1 MSLGAGAFLGG
12 AQGRLLPPS
21 IPFRFFAAAVA
32 FHVAFWALLLAA
44 AAELPD
50 FVGGPGLPLAAA
62 HLLTLGVLAMS
73 AMGAAFQLLPVAT
86 QQPLA
91 ALWPARLGFW
101 LLVPG
106 VVVLAFGMARGGDIA
121 QATGG
126 ALAAAGLVLYGAVVA
141 DNLRRA
147 RGLAV
152 VVSHAWA
159 ALAALAALLVLG
171 LLLVTNPWSGFL
183 PDMGGAGAA
192 HLVVAAYGFMGLLA
206 IGFSAILVPMF
217 VLAPAPPKRLGFA
230 VLALA
235 VAAVVLAAGGALVGR
250 GGVAAAGAVA
260 GLGAAAGYLWAMAGV
275 VRRRMRKRLG
285 RSFVLFW
292 VSWAFLPASLVLGL
306 LLALER
312 EPEHGAALFG
322 GALLVGWLLTFV
334 LAVLQRIAPFLAS
347 MHASRGRAPP
357 LVSALTPE
365 APLAVH
371 FYCHLAALAVLALG
385 LATGRPPVVAL
396 GAALGLAGAV
406 AFAWF
411 FIGVLARLRRAMAP
425 ASPPE
430 PPMGKP

>member
-12 AQGRLLPPS
+12 ARGRLLPPS

-32 FHVAFWALLLAA
+32 FHVAFWVLLVLAA
-44 AAELPD
+44 PELAD
-50 FVGGPGLPLAAA
+50 FVGGPGLVLAAA

-73 AMGAAFQLLPVAT
+73 AMGAALQLLPVAT
-86 QQPLA
+86 KEPLA

-101 LLVPG
+101 LLLAG
-106 VVVLAFGMARGGDIA
+106 VAVLAFGMAGGGEGA
-121 QATGG
+121 QAVGG
-126 ALAAAGLVLYGAVVA
+126 GLAAAGLVIFGAVLA

-159 ALAALAALLVLG
+159 ALVALAALLVLG
-171 LLLVTNPWSGFL
+171 LLLVTNQWSGLL
-183 PDMGGAGAA
+183 PDTGRAGAA
-192 HLVVAAYGFMGLLA
+192 HLVLAAYGFMGLLA
-206 IGFSAILVPMF
+206 SGFSSILVPMF
-217 VLAPAPPKRLGFA
+217 ALAPAPPKRLGFA

-235 VAAVVLAAGGALVGR
+235 GGGVALAAGGALAGS
-250 GGVAAAGAVA
+250 GGVVAAGALA

-275 VRRRMRKRLG
+275 LRRRMRKRLG

-292 VSWAFLPASLVLGL
+292 VSWAFLPASLVLALG
-306 LLALER
+306 LALELG
-312 EPEHGAALFG
+312 PERGAALFG

-347 MHASRGRAPP
+347 MHASRERAPP

-371 FYCHLAALAVLALG
+371 FYCHLAALALLAAG
-385 LATGRPPVVAL
+385 LATGLPVVVGL
-396 GAALGLAGAV
+396 GAASGLAGAV

-411 FIGVLARLRRAMAP
+411 FVGVLVRLRRAMAP
-425 ASPPE
+425 AAPAESE
-430 PPMGKP
+430 S

>member
-1 MSLGAGAFLGG
+1 VSLGAGAFLGG
-12 AQGRLLPPS
+12 ARGRLLPPS

-44 AAELPD
+44 APQLAD
-50 FVGGPGLPLAAA
+50 FVGGPGLALAAA

-86 QQPLA
+86 KEPLA

-106 VVVLAFGMARGGDIA
+106 VAVLAFGMAGGSDAA
-121 QATGG
+121 QAAGG
-126 ALAAAGLVLYGAVVA
+126 GVAAAGLVLYGVVVA

-183 PDMGGAGAA
+183 ADSGRAGAA
-192 HLVVAAYGFMGLLA
+192 HLVVATYGFMGLLA
-206 IGFSAILVPMF
+206 TGFSYILVPMF
-217 VLAPAPPKRLGFA
+217 ALAPAPPNRLGFA
-230 VLALA
+230 VLALTAAA
-235 VAAVVLAAGGALVGR
+235 VALAAGGALAGH
-250 GGVAAAGAVA
+250 GEVAAAGALA

-275 VRRRMRKRLG
+275 LRRRMRKRLG
-285 RSFVLFW
+285 RSFALFW

-306 LLALER
+306 VLALELG
-312 EPEHGAALFG
+312 PDHGAALFG
-322 GALLVGWLLTFV
+322 AALLVGWLLTFV

-371 FYCHLAALAVLALG
+371 FYCHLTALAALALG
-385 LATGRPPVVAL
+385 LATGRPLVVGL

-411 FIGVLARLRRAMAP
+411 FVGVLLRLRHAMAP
-425 ASPPE
+425 AAPPTANS
-430 PPMGKP
+430 